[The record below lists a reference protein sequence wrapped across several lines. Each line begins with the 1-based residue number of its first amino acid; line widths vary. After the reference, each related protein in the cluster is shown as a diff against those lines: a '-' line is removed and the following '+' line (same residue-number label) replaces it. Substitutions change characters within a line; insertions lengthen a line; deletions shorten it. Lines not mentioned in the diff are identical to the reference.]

1 MKKLFLSE
9 SLPKKDSGRK
19 QICRVMKLT
28 ASFLLLCSCFAFA
41 GHANSQNAKVSL
53 NKKHARLEEV
63 LDEIERQTDYLFI
76 SNRHVDLKQKVS
88 VDVNEES
95 VNDVLKKV
103 LKNTDLTYNIE
114 GINIILRRRSE
125 KHSLQV
131 IQQVHKITG
140 TVVDKAGLPVIG
152 ANVIVKGTTNGTV
165 TDVEGRFSLEI
176 PENAV
181 LLVSYIGYVERE
193 MQVGDESALS
203 IILQEDTQA
212 LEEVV
217 VVGYG
222 TQKKINL
229 TGAVESISSDVI
241 EDRPIKS
248 VADAL
253 QGTALGVT
261 VTSAA
266 GQPGEFSKIKI
277 RGDAS
282 LNSDGALVLI
292 DGMPGDLN
300 QVNPQDIEN
309 ISVLKDAASSAI
321 YGARAAEGVILVTTK
336 SGKSTKTR
344 VEYSGNISFNTPTR
358 IPEST
363 TAAEHAR
370 LSNLA
375 FTNAGLA
382 PNFTEE
388 AINAIN
394 NHSTVSIPK
403 GNDWIYT
410 ADMDWIDLMMD
421 RSFQQQHNLTVSRS
435 QESLKY
441 LFSAGWL
448 DQDGMFSE
456 YGPDNFD
463 RFNLRSN
470 VNLDIVKDKL
480 NLDSRITF
488 SRMDQRYHPKFG
500 EWTIP
505 YITFIQAGPNMP
517 IYDTNGNYAR
527 YRMQANPIQALRE
540 GGEGKEFTNVV
551 DGIFTLSYKPITD
564 LTLKAVGGARFT
576 SKEISEWRR
585 AYGKY
590 GPNGLVS
597 MAAGQSG
604 DNNLTLTKD
613 NTRYF
618 TGQLLAEYSKS
629 LGSHDFKLL
638 GGWSAEMEYYSML
651 SGKRLN
657 IVGNELPALDL
668 GATDGWSND
677 GDETHWALLSGFMRL
692 NYAYASKYL
701 FEANFRAD
709 GSSRFSSRNKWGI
722 FPSFSIG
729 WRITEEDFMK
739 EQNLFSNLKLRAS
752 WGQLGN
758 QNGLG
763 LYDHIAQYVVDGYY
777 PFKNELAQWAK
788 LSQLPSE
795 TRSWET
801 VEMKNIALE
810 MGFLDNRLTVTG
822 EYFHKRNKDMLVNI
836 EVPSVIGID
845 VPTGNY
851 GELVVKGWEVSIGW
865 RDQIKD
871 FNYFV
876 SFNLAD
882 RKDKLVDY
890 GVEYTGFTA
899 GVDQK
904 VQGYSI
910 GSIFGFETDGY
921 FQTSKEA
928 QEAPAFNRAIQDA
941 GDIRYIDQDGDGKI
955 SAPNDLV
962 YLGTTQPRYEFSF
975 HLGGSWKSI
984 DFSALFQ
991 GVGKRNF
998 YLDGEVF
1005 QPFRDSWSNYSYTY
1019 FSDYW
1024 TPENPNALLP
1034 RLYARTKHNY
1044 QYSSHWLQNAAY
1056 IRLKNLQ
1063 VGYTLNPEWT
1073 RKVKIEK
1080 LRVYFNGENMFE
1092 FSKMFRYF
1100 DPELNKVAGYMYP
1113 IMRNYSL
1120 GVNVV
1125 FKKKRI

>member
-998 YLDGEVF
+998 YLDGKVF

-1034 RLYARTKHNY
+1034 RLYAGTKHNY

-1080 LRVYFNGENMFE
+1080 LRVYFSGENMFE

-1125 FKKKRI
+1125 F

>member
-63 LDEIERQTDYLFI
+63 LDEIERQTDNLFI

-998 YLDGEVF
+998 YLDGKVF

-1034 RLYARTKHNY
+1034 RLYAGTKHNY

-1080 LRVYFNGENMFE
+1080 LRVYFSGENMFE

-1125 FKKKRI
+1125 F

>member
-1024 TPENPNALLP
+1024 TPENPNALLH
-1034 RLYARTKHNY
+1034 RLYAGTKHNY

-1125 FKKKRI
+1125 F

>member
-1 MKKLFLSE
+1 M
-9 SLPKKDSGRK
+9 
-19 QICRVMKLT
+19 
-28 ASFLLLCSCFAFA
+28 
-41 GHANSQNAKVSL
+41 
-53 NKKHARLEEV
+53 
-63 LDEIERQTDYLFI
+63 
-76 SNRHVDLKQKVS
+76 
-88 VDVNEES
+88 DVNEES

-604 DNNLTLTKD
+604 DNNLILTKD

-1034 RLYARTKHNY
+1034 RLYAGTKHNY

-1080 LRVYFNGENMFE
+1080 LRVYFSGENMFE

-1125 FKKKRI
+1125 F

>member
-1034 RLYARTKHNY
+1034 RLYAGTKHNY

-1113 IMRNYSL
+1113 IMRHYSL

-1125 FKKKRI
+1125 F

>member
-193 MQVGDESALS
+193 MQVGDESTLS

-763 LYDHIAQYVVDGYY
+763 LYNHIAQYVVDGYY

-1034 RLYARTKHNY
+1034 RLYAGTKHNY

-1125 FKKKRI
+1125 F

>member
-63 LDEIERQTDYLFI
+63 LDEIERQTDNLFI

-904 VQGYSI
+904 VQGYLI

-1034 RLYARTKHNY
+1034 RLYAGTKHNY

-1125 FKKKRI
+1125 F

>member
-63 LDEIERQTDYLFI
+63 LDEIERQTDNLFI

-1125 FKKKRI
+1125 F

>member
-618 TGQLLAEYSKS
+618 TGQLLAEYSNVS
-629 LGSHDFKLL
+629 
-638 GGWSAEMEYYSML
+638 
-651 SGKRLN
+651 SG
-657 IVGNELPALDL
+657 
-668 GATDGWSND
+668 
-677 GDETHWALLSGFMRL
+677 
-692 NYAYASKYL
+692 
-701 FEANFRAD
+701 
-709 GSSRFSSRNKWGI
+709 
-722 FPSFSIG
+722 
-729 WRITEEDFMK
+729 
-739 EQNLFSNLKLRAS
+739 
-752 WGQLGN
+752 
-758 QNGLG
+758 
-763 LYDHIAQYVVDGYY
+763 
-777 PFKNELAQWAK
+777 
-788 LSQLPSE
+788 
-795 TRSWET
+795 
-801 VEMKNIALE
+801 
-810 MGFLDNRLTVTG
+810 
-822 EYFHKRNKDMLVNI
+822 
-836 EVPSVIGID
+836 
-845 VPTGNY
+845 
-851 GELVVKGWEVSIGW
+851 
-865 RDQIKD
+865 
-871 FNYFV
+871 
-876 SFNLAD
+876 
-882 RKDKLVDY
+882 
-890 GVEYTGFTA
+890 
-899 GVDQK
+899 
-904 VQGYSI
+904 
-910 GSIFGFETDGY
+910 
-921 FQTSKEA
+921 
-928 QEAPAFNRAIQDA
+928 
-941 GDIRYIDQDGDGKI
+941 
-955 SAPNDLV
+955 
-962 YLGTTQPRYEFSF
+962 
-975 HLGGSWKSI
+975 
-984 DFSALFQ
+984 
-991 GVGKRNF
+991 
-998 YLDGEVF
+998 
-1005 QPFRDSWSNYSYTY
+1005 
-1019 FSDYW
+1019 
-1024 TPENPNALLP
+1024 
-1034 RLYARTKHNY
+1034 
-1044 QYSSHWLQNAAY
+1044 
-1056 IRLKNLQ
+1056 
-1063 VGYTLNPEWT
+1063 
-1073 RKVKIEK
+1073 
-1080 LRVYFNGENMFE
+1080 
-1092 FSKMFRYF
+1092 
-1100 DPELNKVAGYMYP
+1100 
-1113 IMRNYSL
+1113 
-1120 GVNVV
+1120 
-1125 FKKKRI
+1125 

>member
-1 MKKLFLSE
+1 
-9 SLPKKDSGRK
+9 
-19 QICRVMKLT
+19 
-28 ASFLLLCSCFAFA
+28 
-41 GHANSQNAKVSL
+41 
-53 NKKHARLEEV
+53 
-63 LDEIERQTDYLFI
+63 
-76 SNRHVDLKQKVS
+76 
-88 VDVNEES
+88 
-95 VNDVLKKV
+95 
-103 LKNTDLTYNIE
+103 
-114 GINIILRRRSE
+114 
-125 KHSLQV
+125 
-131 IQQVHKITG
+131 
-140 TVVDKAGLPVIG
+140 
-152 ANVIVKGTTNGTV
+152 
-165 TDVEGRFSLEI
+165 
-176 PENAV
+176 
-181 LLVSYIGYVERE
+181 
-193 MQVGDESALS
+193 
-203 IILQEDTQA
+203 
-212 LEEVV
+212 
-217 VVGYG
+217 
-222 TQKKINL
+222 
-229 TGAVESISSDVI
+229 
-241 EDRPIKS
+241 
-248 VADAL
+248 
-253 QGTALGVT
+253 
-261 VTSAA
+261 
-266 GQPGEFSKIKI
+266 
-277 RGDAS
+277 
-282 LNSDGALVLI
+282 
-292 DGMPGDLN
+292 MPGDLN

-1034 RLYARTKHNY
+1034 RLYAGTKHNY

-1125 FKKKRI
+1125 F

>member
-181 LLVSYIGYVERE
+181 LLVSYIGYVEQE

-1034 RLYARTKHNY
+1034 RLYASTKHNY

-1125 FKKKRI
+1125 F

>member
-114 GINIILRRRSE
+114 GISIILRRRSE

-1034 RLYARTKHNY
+1034 RLYAGTKHNY

-1080 LRVYFNGENMFE
+1080 LRVYFSGENMFE

-1125 FKKKRI
+1125 F

>member
-1034 RLYARTKHNY
+1034 RLYAGTKHNY

-1080 LRVYFNGENMFE
+1080 LRVYFSGENMFE

-1125 FKKKRI
+1125 F

>member
-63 LDEIERQTDYLFI
+63 LDEIERQTDNLFI

-1034 RLYARTKHNY
+1034 RLYAGTKHNY

-1080 LRVYFNGENMFE
+1080 LRVYFSGENMFE

-1125 FKKKRI
+1125 F

>member
-527 YRMQANPIQALRE
+527 YRMQANSIQALRE

-1034 RLYARTKHNY
+1034 RLYAGTKHNY

-1080 LRVYFNGENMFE
+1080 LRVYFSGENMFE

-1125 FKKKRI
+1125 F

>member
-292 DGMPGDLN
+292 DGMLGDLN

-1034 RLYARTKHNY
+1034 RLYAGTKHNY

-1080 LRVYFNGENMFE
+1080 LRVYFSGENMFE

-1125 FKKKRI
+1125 F

>member
-19 QICRVMKLT
+19 QICRVMNLT
-28 ASFLLLCSCFAFA
+28 ASFLLLCSCFSFA
-41 GHANSQNAKVSL
+41 CHANSQNAKVSL

-1034 RLYARTKHNY
+1034 RLYAGTKHNY

-1080 LRVYFNGENMFE
+1080 LRVYFSGENMFE

-1125 FKKKRI
+1125 F

>member
-95 VNDVLKKV
+95 VNDVLKEV

-1034 RLYARTKHNY
+1034 RLYAGTKHNY

-1080 LRVYFNGENMFE
+1080 LRVYFSGENMFE

-1125 FKKKRI
+1125 F

>member
-1 MKKLFLSE
+1 MLDWKKFLTRS
-9 SLPKKDSGRK
+9 KG
-19 QICRVMKLT
+19 
-28 ASFLLLCSCFAFA
+28 
-41 GHANSQNAKVSL
+41 
-53 NKKHARLEEV
+53 
-63 LDEIERQTDYLFI
+63 
-76 SNRHVDLKQKVS
+76 KQKVS

-1034 RLYARTKHNY
+1034 RLYAGTKHNY

-1080 LRVYFNGENMFE
+1080 LRVYFSGENMFE

-1125 FKKKRI
+1125 F

>member
-998 YLDGEVF
+998 YLVGEVF

-1034 RLYARTKHNY
+1034 RLYAGTKHNY

-1080 LRVYFNGENMFE
+1080 LRVYFSGENMFE

-1125 FKKKRI
+1125 F

>member
-1 MKKLFLSE
+1 MKKLFLSG
-9 SLPKKDSGRK
+9 SLEEKDSGGK
-19 QICRVMKLT
+19 QTGRVMKLT

-1034 RLYARTKHNY
+1034 RLYAGTKHNY

-1125 FKKKRI
+1125 F

>member
-1 MKKLFLSE
+1 M
-9 SLPKKDSGRK
+9 
-19 QICRVMKLT
+19 
-28 ASFLLLCSCFAFA
+28 
-41 GHANSQNAKVSL
+41 
-53 NKKHARLEEV
+53 
-63 LDEIERQTDYLFI
+63 
-76 SNRHVDLKQKVS
+76 
-88 VDVNEES
+88 
-95 VNDVLKKV
+95 
-103 LKNTDLTYNIE
+103 
-114 GINIILRRRSE
+114 
-125 KHSLQV
+125 
-131 IQQVHKITG
+131 
-140 TVVDKAGLPVIG
+140 
-152 ANVIVKGTTNGTV
+152 
-165 TDVEGRFSLEI
+165 
-176 PENAV
+176 
-181 LLVSYIGYVERE
+181 
-193 MQVGDESALS
+193 
-203 IILQEDTQA
+203 
-212 LEEVV
+212 

-309 ISVLKDAASSAI
+309 ISVLKECGIFGYLWSTGCRRG
-321 YGARAAEGVILVTTK
+321 YLGHNK

-604 DNNLTLTKD
+604 DNNLTLTKIILVILQG
-613 NTRYF
+613 NC
-618 TGQLLAEYSKS
+618 
-629 LGSHDFKLL
+629 
-638 GGWSAEMEYYSML
+638 W
-651 SGKRLN
+651 LN
-657 IVGNELPALDL
+657 IV
-668 GATDGWSND
+668 
-677 GDETHWALLSGFMRL
+677 
-692 NYAYASKYL
+692 
-701 FEANFRAD
+701 
-709 GSSRFSSRNKWGI
+709 
-722 FPSFSIG
+722 
-729 WRITEEDFMK
+729 
-739 EQNLFSNLKLRAS
+739 
-752 WGQLGN
+752 
-758 QNGLG
+758 
-763 LYDHIAQYVVDGYY
+763 
-777 PFKNELAQWAK
+777 
-788 LSQLPSE
+788 
-795 TRSWET
+795 
-801 VEMKNIALE
+801 
-810 MGFLDNRLTVTG
+810 
-822 EYFHKRNKDMLVNI
+822 
-836 EVPSVIGID
+836 
-845 VPTGNY
+845 
-851 GELVVKGWEVSIGW
+851 
-865 RDQIKD
+865 
-871 FNYFV
+871 
-876 SFNLAD
+876 
-882 RKDKLVDY
+882 
-890 GVEYTGFTA
+890 
-899 GVDQK
+899 
-904 VQGYSI
+904 
-910 GSIFGFETDGY
+910 
-921 FQTSKEA
+921 
-928 QEAPAFNRAIQDA
+928 
-941 GDIRYIDQDGDGKI
+941 
-955 SAPNDLV
+955 
-962 YLGTTQPRYEFSF
+962 
-975 HLGGSWKSI
+975 
-984 DFSALFQ
+984 
-991 GVGKRNF
+991 
-998 YLDGEVF
+998 
-1005 QPFRDSWSNYSYTY
+1005 
-1019 FSDYW
+1019 
-1024 TPENPNALLP
+1024 
-1034 RLYARTKHNY
+1034 
-1044 QYSSHWLQNAAY
+1044 
-1056 IRLKNLQ
+1056 
-1063 VGYTLNPEWT
+1063 
-1073 RKVKIEK
+1073 
-1080 LRVYFNGENMFE
+1080 
-1092 FSKMFRYF
+1092 
-1100 DPELNKVAGYMYP
+1100 
-1113 IMRNYSL
+1113 SL
-1120 GVNVV
+1120 
-1125 FKKKRI
+1125 

>member
-998 YLDGEVF
+998 YLAGEVF

-1034 RLYARTKHNY
+1034 RLYAGTKHNY

-1080 LRVYFNGENMFE
+1080 LRVYFSGENMFE

-1125 FKKKRI
+1125 F

>member
-1 MKKLFLSE
+1 MEKLFISE
-9 SLPKKDSGRK
+9 SFRRKDWGGRK
-19 QICRVMKLT
+19 IGRVMKLT
-28 ASFLLLCSCFAFA
+28 TCFLVLCSCFAFA
-41 GHANSQNAKVSL
+41 HQANSQEAKVSL
-53 NKKHARLEEV
+53 NMQNVQLEKV
-63 LDEIERQTDYLFI
+63 LDAIEAQTEYLFI
-76 SNRHVDLKQKVS
+76 SNRHVDLNQRVS
-88 VDVNEES
+88 VSVENKSVQEVLEVILANTGLTFNWEGVNI
-95 VNDVLKKV
+95 VLSKKADAV
-103 LKNTDLTYNIE
+103 MENN
-114 GINIILRRRSE
+114 G
-125 KHSLQV
+125 V
-131 IQQVHKITG
+131 AQQTRKISG
-140 TVVDKAGLPVIG
+140 TIVDQTGLPVVG
-152 ANVIVKGTTNGTV
+152 ANIVVKGTTIGTI
-165 TDVEGRFSLEI
+165 TDMDGKFELEV

-181 LLVSYIGYVERE
+181 LTVSYIGYVEQE
-193 MQVGDESALS
+193 MQVGDQSTFAITLH
-203 IILQEDTQA
+203 EDTQA

-222 TQKKINL
+222 TQKKVNL

-248 VADAL
+248 AVDAL

-261 VTSAA
+261 VSSAA
-266 GQPGEFSKIKI
+266 GSPGEFSTIKI

-292 DGMPGDLN
+292 DGMPGDIN

-321 YGARAAEGVILVTTK
+321 YGSRAAEGVILITTK
-336 SGKSTKTR
+336 SGSSSKTR
-344 VEYSGNISFNTPTR
+344 VEYSGNVSFNTPTR

-363 TAAEHAR
+363 TALEHAR

-382 PNFTEE
+382 PNFSEAALE
-388 AINAIN
+388 AIRT
-394 NHSTVSIPK
+394 HSTVSIPN

-421 RSFQQQHNLTVSRS
+421 HSFQQQHNLTISRS

-448 DQDGMFSE
+448 DQNGMFAE

-463 RFNLRSN
+463 RFNIRSN
-470 VNLDIVKDKL
+470 VNADIIKDKL
-480 NLDSRITF
+480 NFDSRITF
-488 SRMDQRYHPKFG
+488 SRMDRRYHPQFG
-500 EWTIP
+500 GWTIP

-517 IYDTNGNYAR
+517 IYDSNGNYAR

-540 GGEGKEFTNVV
+540 GGEGKEFTNVI
-551 DGIFTLSYKPITD
+551 DGIFTLAYKPLD
-564 LTLKAVGGARFT
+564 GLTLKAVGGARFT
-576 SKEISEWRR
+576 SGETSEWRR

-604 DNNLTLTKD
+604 DNRLTLTKD

-618 TGQLLAEYSKS
+618 TGQLLAEYSKTF
-629 LGSHDFKLL
+629 GKHDVTLL

-651 SGKRLN
+651 EGERLN
-657 IVGNELPALDL
+657 IIGNELPALDL

-677 GDETHWALLSGFMRL
+677 GDETQWALLSGFMRL
-692 NYAYASKYL
+692 NYAYDSRYL

-709 GSSRFSSRNKWGI
+709 GSSRFSSQNKWGF
-722 FPSFSIG
+722 FPSFSVG
-729 WRITEEDFMK
+729 WRVTEEEFMQK
-739 EQNLFSNLKLRAS
+739 QDIFSNMKLRAS

-763 LYDHIAQYVVDGYY
+763 LYDHIAQYVVSGYY
-777 PFKNELAQWAK
+777 PFQSELAQWAT
-788 LSQLPSE
+788 LAQLPSE
-795 TRSWET
+795 ARTWET
-801 VEMKNIALE
+801 VEMTNVALE
-810 MGFLDNRLTVTG
+810 LGFLDNRLTATG
-822 EYFHKRNKDMLVNI
+822 EYFYKRNKDMLVNI

-851 GELVVKGWEVSIGW
+851 GELVVKGWEISLGW

-876 SFNLAD
+876 NFNLTD
-882 RKDKLVDY
+882 RKDELVDY
-890 GVEYTGFTA
+890 GVEFTGFTA
-899 GVDQK
+899 GINQK
-904 VQGYSI
+904 IQGYSI

-921 FQTSKEA
+921 FQTDAEA
-928 QEAPAFNRAIQDA
+928 QAAPAFNRAIQSA
-941 GDIRYIDQDGDGKI
+941 GDVRYIDQDGDGRI

-962 YLGTTQPRYEFSF
+962 YLGTTQPRFEFSLHF
-975 HLGGSWKSI
+975 GGSWKSI

-998 YLDGEVF
+998 YLDSEAF

-1034 RLYARTKHNY
+1034 RLYAGSQHNY

-1056 IRLKNLQ
+1056 LRLKNLQ
-1063 VGYTLNPEWT
+1063 VGYTLKPEWT
-1073 RKVKIEK
+1073 RKAKIEK
-1080 LRVYFNGENMFE
+1080 VRVYFSGENLFE
-1092 FSKMFRYF
+1092 FSKMFKYY
-1100 DPELNKVAGYMYP
+1100 DPELNTVAGYMYP
-1113 IMRNYSL
+1113 IMRNYSI

-1125 FKKKRI
+1125 F

>member
-651 SGKRLN
+651 S
-657 IVGNELPALDL
+657 D
-668 GATDGWSND
+668 
-677 GDETHWALLSGFMRL
+677 
-692 NYAYASKYL
+692 
-701 FEANFRAD
+701 
-709 GSSRFSSRNKWGI
+709 
-722 FPSFSIG
+722 
-729 WRITEEDFMK
+729 
-739 EQNLFSNLKLRAS
+739 
-752 WGQLGN
+752 
-758 QNGLG
+758 
-763 LYDHIAQYVVDGYY
+763 
-777 PFKNELAQWAK
+777 
-788 LSQLPSE
+788 
-795 TRSWET
+795 
-801 VEMKNIALE
+801 
-810 MGFLDNRLTVTG
+810 
-822 EYFHKRNKDMLVNI
+822 
-836 EVPSVIGID
+836 
-845 VPTGNY
+845 
-851 GELVVKGWEVSIGW
+851 
-865 RDQIKD
+865 
-871 FNYFV
+871 
-876 SFNLAD
+876 
-882 RKDKLVDY
+882 
-890 GVEYTGFTA
+890 
-899 GVDQK
+899 
-904 VQGYSI
+904 
-910 GSIFGFETDGY
+910 
-921 FQTSKEA
+921 
-928 QEAPAFNRAIQDA
+928 
-941 GDIRYIDQDGDGKI
+941 
-955 SAPNDLV
+955 
-962 YLGTTQPRYEFSF
+962 
-975 HLGGSWKSI
+975 
-984 DFSALFQ
+984 
-991 GVGKRNF
+991 
-998 YLDGEVF
+998 
-1005 QPFRDSWSNYSYTY
+1005 
-1019 FSDYW
+1019 
-1024 TPENPNALLP
+1024 
-1034 RLYARTKHNY
+1034 
-1044 QYSSHWLQNAAY
+1044 
-1056 IRLKNLQ
+1056 
-1063 VGYTLNPEWT
+1063 
-1073 RKVKIEK
+1073 
-1080 LRVYFNGENMFE
+1080 
-1092 FSKMFRYF
+1092 
-1100 DPELNKVAGYMYP
+1100 
-1113 IMRNYSL
+1113 
-1120 GVNVV
+1120 
-1125 FKKKRI
+1125 

>member
-505 YITFIQAGPNMP
+505 YITFIQAGPNML

-998 YLDGEVF
+998 YLGGEVF

-1034 RLYARTKHNY
+1034 RLYAGTKHNY

-1080 LRVYFNGENMFE
+1080 LRVYFSGENMFE

-1125 FKKKRI
+1125 F

>member
-1034 RLYARTKHNY
+1034 RLYAGTKHNY

-1100 DPELNKVAGYMYP
+1100 DPELNKVTGYMYP

-1125 FKKKRI
+1125 F

>member
-585 AYGKY
+585 AYGK
-590 GPNGLVS
+590 
-597 MAAGQSG
+597 
-604 DNNLTLTKD
+604 
-613 NTRYF
+613 
-618 TGQLLAEYSKS
+618 
-629 LGSHDFKLL
+629 
-638 GGWSAEMEYYSML
+638 
-651 SGKRLN
+651 
-657 IVGNELPALDL
+657 
-668 GATDGWSND
+668 
-677 GDETHWALLSGFMRL
+677 
-692 NYAYASKYL
+692 
-701 FEANFRAD
+701 
-709 GSSRFSSRNKWGI
+709 
-722 FPSFSIG
+722 
-729 WRITEEDFMK
+729 
-739 EQNLFSNLKLRAS
+739 
-752 WGQLGN
+752 
-758 QNGLG
+758 
-763 LYDHIAQYVVDGYY
+763 
-777 PFKNELAQWAK
+777 
-788 LSQLPSE
+788 
-795 TRSWET
+795 
-801 VEMKNIALE
+801 
-810 MGFLDNRLTVTG
+810 
-822 EYFHKRNKDMLVNI
+822 
-836 EVPSVIGID
+836 
-845 VPTGNY
+845 
-851 GELVVKGWEVSIGW
+851 
-865 RDQIKD
+865 
-871 FNYFV
+871 
-876 SFNLAD
+876 
-882 RKDKLVDY
+882 
-890 GVEYTGFTA
+890 
-899 GVDQK
+899 
-904 VQGYSI
+904 
-910 GSIFGFETDGY
+910 
-921 FQTSKEA
+921 
-928 QEAPAFNRAIQDA
+928 
-941 GDIRYIDQDGDGKI
+941 
-955 SAPNDLV
+955 
-962 YLGTTQPRYEFSF
+962 
-975 HLGGSWKSI
+975 
-984 DFSALFQ
+984 
-991 GVGKRNF
+991 
-998 YLDGEVF
+998 
-1005 QPFRDSWSNYSYTY
+1005 
-1019 FSDYW
+1019 
-1024 TPENPNALLP
+1024 
-1034 RLYARTKHNY
+1034 
-1044 QYSSHWLQNAAY
+1044 
-1056 IRLKNLQ
+1056 
-1063 VGYTLNPEWT
+1063 
-1073 RKVKIEK
+1073 
-1080 LRVYFNGENMFE
+1080 
-1092 FSKMFRYF
+1092 
-1100 DPELNKVAGYMYP
+1100 
-1113 IMRNYSL
+1113 
-1120 GVNVV
+1120 
-1125 FKKKRI
+1125 

>member
-63 LDEIERQTDYLFI
+63 LDEIERQTDYLFV

-998 YLDGEVF
+998 YLDGGVF

-1034 RLYARTKHNY
+1034 RLYAGTKHNY

-1080 LRVYFNGENMFE
+1080 LRVYFSGENMFE

-1125 FKKKRI
+1125 F

>member
-63 LDEIERQTDYLFI
+63 LDEIERQTDNLFI

-500 EWTIP
+500 KWTIP

-1034 RLYARTKHNY
+1034 RLYAGTKHNY

-1080 LRVYFNGENMFE
+1080 LRVYFSGENMFE

-1125 FKKKRI
+1125 F

>member
-9 SLPKKDSGRK
+9 FLPKKDSGRK

-1034 RLYARTKHNY
+1034 RLYAGTKHNY

-1080 LRVYFNGENMFE
+1080 LRVYFSGENMFE

-1125 FKKKRI
+1125 F

>member
-998 YLDGEVF
+998 YLDGVVF

-1034 RLYARTKHNY
+1034 RLYAGTKHNY

-1080 LRVYFNGENMFE
+1080 LRVYFSGENMFE

-1125 FKKKRI
+1125 F

>member
-88 VDVNEES
+88 VDVNEEP

-203 IILQEDTQA
+203 ITLQEDTQA

-962 YLGTTQPRYEFSF
+962 YLGTTRPRYEFSF

-1034 RLYARTKHNY
+1034 RLYAGTKHNY

-1080 LRVYFNGENMFE
+1080 LRVYFSGENMFE

-1125 FKKKRI
+1125 F